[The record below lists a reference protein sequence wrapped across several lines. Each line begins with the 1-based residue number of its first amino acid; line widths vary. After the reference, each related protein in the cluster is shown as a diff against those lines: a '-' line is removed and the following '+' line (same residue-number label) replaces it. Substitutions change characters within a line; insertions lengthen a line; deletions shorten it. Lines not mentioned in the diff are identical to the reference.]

1 MKIIMVGM
9 VAFVVCKYPS
19 PEKNTKLEVKT
30 NITVKDSD
38 GNKQVI
44 QTKKWKRFKV
54 LNLKMILRI

>member
-30 NITVKDSD
+30 NITTVKDSREQASNP
-38 GNKQVI
+38 NKRSGRGS
-44 QTKKWKRFKV
+44 KY
-54 LNLKMILRI
+54 

>member
-30 NITVKDSD
+30 NITTVKD
-38 GNKQVI
+38 
-44 QTKKWKRFKV
+44 
-54 LNLKMILRI
+54 

>member
-30 NITVKDSD
+30 NIT
-38 GNKQVI
+38 
-44 QTKKWKRFKV
+44 KR
-54 LNLKMILRI
+54 ILTGTSK